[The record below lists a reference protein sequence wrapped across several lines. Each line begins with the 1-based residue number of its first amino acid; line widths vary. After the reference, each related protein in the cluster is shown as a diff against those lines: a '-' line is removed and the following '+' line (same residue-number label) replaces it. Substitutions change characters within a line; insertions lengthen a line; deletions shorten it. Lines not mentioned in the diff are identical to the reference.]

1 MATTSTELSIAEV
14 AHETGVSA
22 HTLRYYERIGLI
34 ESVDRAGSGHRR
46 YRPQDV
52 AWVVVLTKLR
62 ATGMPIRTMQEYAAL
77 VRAGAGNEEERLA
90 LLERHRD
97 AVRAQ
102 LAEVARHL
110 EFVETKITLYRERLE
125 CH

>member
-1 MATTSTELSIAEV
+1 M
-14 AHETGVSA
+14 
-22 HTLRYYERIGLI
+22 
-34 ESVDRAGSGHRR
+34 
-46 YRPQDV
+46 
-52 AWVVVLTKLR
+52 LTKLR